1 MKGLFSLCIFVSYG
15 IQFYVLITILND
27 SLRSTRIAQK
37 VGAGRLDLILRVILV
52 ALTCKCHAEGLHSLM
67 YKYESQVMVSH
78 DLRKKFSY
86 LEFLAP
92 QKLFLFLYW
101 LNVHCYSTKVILLF
115 SMTYSPNGQTFW
127 KYGLIP
133 PIDQVWNTILSTV
146 YISDGMAAIFNTYL
160 DLLISLIGAFTS
172 TALTLIFPPLLD
184 TLTQVTTLQ
193 PSKLRTA
200 NIVKNMLILLL
211 GVVGSVIGTY
221 TSVAQLVDQLI
232 KDNSRK

>member
-1 MKGLFSLCIFVSYG
+1 MSFIFLDGRASKNWHVSMYPM
-15 IQFYVLITILND
+15 
-27 SLRSTRIAQK
+27 STKPVMNHLKLPYYAVSMFIAIPLK
-37 VGAGRLDLILRVILV
+37 
-52 ALTCKCHAEGLHSLM
+52 
-67 YKYESQVMVSH
+67 
-78 DLRKKFSY
+78 
-86 LEFLAP
+86 
-92 QKLFLFLYW
+92 LYW
-101 LNVHCYSTKVILLF
+101 CF
-115 SMTYSPNGQTFW
+115 QWPSPNGQSFL

-133 PIDQVWNTILSTV
+133 PINQVLNTILSTV

-172 TALTLIFPPLLD
+172 TALTLIYPPILD

-200 NIVKNMLILLL
+200 ILVKNMLILLL
-211 GVVGSVIGTY
+211 GVVGCVIGTY